1 MKAPLEIPAGYGLA
15 EGVPPLQDEEIVR
28 RVVAGDTSLF
38 ELLIRRYNQRLYRAV
53 RAILRNE
60 EEAEDAMQEAY
71 VSAFVHLDQFAGEA
85 KFSTWLIRIAVN
97 EALGRLRRRK
107 QMEEMA
113 EIVSAGADPERTA
126 YGKELRSALESA
138 VDTLPS
144 TYRSVFV
151 LRDIEEMTG
160 LETAACLGIT
170 EETVK
175 TRLHRARRFLRQR
188 LEHSLGGALKGAFSF
203 GSSRCDRITS
213 GAMERIL
220 K

>member
-1 MKAPLEIPAGYGLA
+1 ME
-15 EGVPPLQDEEIVR
+15 DEEVVR
-28 RVVAGDTSLF
+28 RVLDGETLLF

-53 RAILRNE
+53 RAILKNE

-71 VSAFVHLDQFAGEA
+71 VNAFVHLDQFAGDA
-85 KFSTWLIRIAVN
+85 RFSTWLIRIAVN

-107 QMEEMA
+107 QMDEMP
-113 EIVSAGADPERTA
+113 EIVSRSADPERSA
-126 YGKELRSALESA
+126 YGRELQTAIEGA

-144 TYRSVFV
+144 AYRSVFV

-160 LETAACLGIT
+160 SDTAACLGIT

-188 LEHSLGGALKGAFSF
+188 LERSLGRSLNGAFSF
-203 GSSRCDRITS
+203 GSHRCDRVTS
-213 GAMERIL
+213 VAMERIL
-220 K
+220 NLPPAPLPAPGRTRAGS